1 MKVEQAVERIAR
13 CATRHII
20 VSSIA
25 AEADE
30 DPGDVDAATAWAVK
44 LGFCPHLARVEHAI
58 DFVGDVDRGVQRQG
72 GNVRHSAIERAG
84 RIPVYPQYPQ
94 FNRPIFADVI
104 EDRRRRGQRDVLG
117 QYGNAS

>member
-1 MKVEQAVERIAR
+1 M
-13 CATRHII
+13 
-20 VSSIA
+20 
-25 AEADE
+25 
-30 DPGDVDAATAWAVK
+30 
-44 LGFCPHLARVEHAI
+44 EHAI